1 LPAFVYDMMT
11 SQRPPASTPL
21 RMARKIWP
29 SDQWRNCPAGVRL
42 EDMNVPIGAG
52 KSLPTSNPPVS
63 VPFGEWQPAQKLL
76 AMASP
81 WRICC
86 GVLAAIKSGA
96 GALRTC
102 IFERPA
108 SISTPAKQTAEAD
121 ITTSGVTAHFT
132 SLLRMPRA
140 NTRQK

>member
-1 LPAFVYDMMT
+1 
-11 SQRPPASTPL
+11 
-21 RMARKIWP
+21 
-29 SDQWRNCPAGVRL
+29 
-42 EDMNVPIGAG
+42 
-52 KSLPTSNPPVS
+52 
-63 VPFGEWQPAQKLL
+63 
-76 AMASP
+76 MASP

-96 GALRTC
+96 GALRAC

-140 NTRQK
+140 NARQKQKPARGEYDQNQNDVKHVLLLAGGVGRHACKRISARGAKVTIVTRRRQ